1 MKATPLS
8 TVNGVL
14 ATLVPRF
21 AGAPITSFRLALGCA
36 LGEETAVDVLAV
48 LLHAGAVVVSEGETP
63 GILTVSP
70 DFTPDFTRYSTLQP

>member
-21 AGAPITSFRLALGCA
+21 AGTPIASFRLALGCA

-48 LLHAGAVVVSEGETP
+48 LLHAGAVGSQPP

-70 DFTPDFTRYSTLQP
+70 DFTPDFTRYSTLSPTK